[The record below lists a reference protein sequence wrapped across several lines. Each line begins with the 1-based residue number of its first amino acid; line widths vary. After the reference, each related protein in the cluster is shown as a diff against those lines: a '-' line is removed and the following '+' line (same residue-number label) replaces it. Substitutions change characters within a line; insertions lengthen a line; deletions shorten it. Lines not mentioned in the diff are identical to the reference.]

1 MKILINR
8 WKSWNRKITI
18 LTTVYKEIPLK
29 TGRNFLST
37 KKLSMKK
44 SWKNIFSSNIKNRY
58 LELKHIQ
65 RRASDSFSKY
75 SNMSIVYF
83 LQFDQFQYQIFACE
97 NCNFLVSTF
106 SLDLRFSLC
115 FFLKMWKFQFNVTF
129 FSENIFSKF

>member
-1 MKILINR
+1 MPDLKHYKIFKNIFWEKSYIKLKFSHFQMKILINR

-29 TGRNFLST
+29 TGRHFLST

-83 LQFDQFQYQIFACE
+83 FAIWPISIADFCLWE
-97 NCNFLVSTF
+97 L
-106 SLDLRFSLC
+106 
-115 FFLKMWKFQFNVTF
+115 
-129 FSENIFSKF
+129 